1 LSQEGSEKSVSQQ
14 LNLLVPL
21 EVYLQAGVHIGT
33 HSCTKHM
40 ERFVFKVRPDGLYI
54 LDVRK
59 TDERLRIAGKFLA
72 RFEPDKILAVSTRQ
86 YGYRPVLRFAEFTGA
101 RAVVERFIPGTLTNP
116 RLEFYCEPDVL
127 LISDPRVDSQALDE
141 AIEIGIPV
149 VAFAST
155 DNKLNGVDIVIPANN
170 KGRKSLALLFWILA
184 RQILRERGAIGPEED
199 LPVTYEEFETRL

>member
-1 LSQEGSEKSVSQQ
+1 MSQEGSEKSVSQQ